1 MEKMNLFLELQLK
14 QYKEGTF
21 ISQTKELIKHLE
33 LDKAKEAST
42 PVFLHQNQDEKDIL
56 QEQWSMGY
64 GILRKPTVTWLDT
77 LIMTLQDDVVVHK
90 FTGWSN
96 NLEIMD

>member
-42 PVFLHQNQDEKDIL
+42 PVFLHQNQDEKGIL
-56 QEQWSMGY
+56 QEQ
-64 GILRKPTVTWLDT
+64 
-77 LIMTLQDDVVVHK
+77 
-90 FTGWSN
+90 
-96 NLEIMD
+96 